1 METPP
6 SIALGASA
14 LLGYLIG
21 SVNFAV
27 IVARR
32 HGVDIL
38 SAGSGNPGATNVK
51 RVLGKGPG
59 NLVFALD
66 ALKGAAGA
74 ALGYAVAYA
83 LYLLPLFRKLGQAE
97 GASQGAPAPGILG
110 KTLLQQLQEL
120 ETSILDPG
128 KYADLDLVFA
138 ITAAGFVGVLL
149 GHCFSCFLRLRG
161 GKGVASTIGGLL
173 VLLPIPIVIGAAIWG
188 LVFALTR
195 YVSLASIALGV
206 SLPLSCW
213 LLPLATPLRFGPA
226 EFWFAAALAA
236 FNVWTHRS
244 NLGRLL
250 AGTENRFGHRA

>member
-1 METPP
+1 MFAA
-6 SIALGASA
+6 IGIFA

-27 IVARR
+27 LVAKK

-38 SAGSGNPGATNVK
+38 KEGSGNPGATNVK

-66 ALKGAAGA
+66 ALKGFVGAGLPYLFLRIEETGSAADIHFTIC
-74 ALGYAVAYA
+74 V
-83 LYLLPLFRKLGQAE
+83 
-97 GASQGAPAPGILG
+97 
-110 KTLLQQLQEL
+110 
-120 ETSILDPG
+120 
-128 KYADLDLVFA
+128 
-138 ITAAGFVGVLL
+138 AGFVGTLL
-149 GHCFSCFLRLRG
+149 GHCFSCFLKFKG

-173 VLLPIPIVIGAAIWG
+173 VLLPIPILIGAAVWG
-188 LVFALTR
+188 LVFTLSR

-213 LLPLATPLRFGPA
+213 LLPLCTKLTFGQP
-226 EFWFAAALAA
+226 EFWFAAAIAA

-244 NLGRLL
+244 NIGRLL
-250 AGTENRFGHRA
+250 AGTESRFVKKA

>member
-1 METPP
+1 MFA
-6 SIALGASA
+6 ALGIFF

-27 IVARR
+27 LVAKK

-38 SAGSGNPGATNVK
+38 KEGSGNPGATNVK

-66 ALKGAAGA
+66 ALKGFVGAG
-74 ALGYAVAYA
+74 LP
-83 LYLLPLFRKLGQAE
+83 YLLLRVE
-97 GASQGAPAPGILG
+97 ETPAA
-110 KTLLQQLQEL
+110 
-120 ETSILDPG
+120 
-128 KYADLDLVFA
+128 ADIHFTVCV
-138 ITAAGFVGVLL
+138 AGFVGTLL
-149 GHCFSCFLRLRG
+149 GHCFSCLLKFKG

-173 VLLPIPIVIGAAIWG
+173 VLLPVPILIGAAVWG
-188 LVFALTR
+188 LVFTLSR

-213 LLPLATPLRFGPA
+213 LLPLFTKLTFGQP
-226 EFWFAAALAA
+226 EFWFAAAIAA

-244 NLGRLL
+244 NIGRLL
-250 AGTENRFGHRA
+250 AGTENRFVKQA

>member
-1 METPP
+1 MFAA
-6 SIALGASA
+6 IGIFALLGAIGIFA

-27 IVARR
+27 LVAKK

-38 SAGSGNPGATNVK
+38 KEGSGNPGATNVK

-66 ALKGAAGA
+66 ALKGFVGAG
-74 ALGYAVAYA
+74 LPH
-83 LYLLPLFRKLGQAE
+83 LLLRVETKGTGDDLLF
-97 GASQGAPAPGILG
+97 
-110 KTLLQQLQEL
+110 
-120 ETSILDPG
+120 
-128 KYADLDLVFA
+128 VVCV
-138 ITAAGFVGVLL
+138 AGFVGTLL
-149 GHCFSCFLRLRG
+149 GHCFSCFLKFKG

-173 VLLPIPIVIGAAIWG
+173 VLLPVPILIGAAIWG
-188 LVFALTR
+188 LVFVLSR

-213 LLPLATPLRFGPA
+213 LLPLFTSLKFGPA
-226 EFWFAAALAA
+226 QFWFAAAIAA

-244 NLGRLL
+244 NIGRLL
-250 AGTENRFGHRA
+250 AGTENRFVKQA

>member
-1 METPP
+1 MFAA
-6 SIALGASA
+6 IGIFA

-27 IVARR
+27 LVAKK

-38 SAGSGNPGATNVK
+38 KEGSGNPGATNVK

-66 ALKGAAGA
+66 ALKGFVGAG
-74 ALGYAVAYA
+74 LP
-83 LYLLPLFRKLGQAE
+83 YLLLRINPNDLFIKE
-97 GASQGAPAPGILG
+97 IFF
-110 KTLLQQLQEL
+110 
-120 ETSILDPG
+120 
-128 KYADLDLVFA
+128 VVCV
-138 ITAAGFVGVLL
+138 AGFIGTLL
-149 GHCFSCFLRLRG
+149 GHCFSCFLKFKG

-173 VLLPIPIVIGAAIWG
+173 VLLPVPILIGAAVWG
-188 LVFALTR
+188 LVFTLSR

-213 LLPLATPLRFGPA
+213 LLPLCTALKFGQS
-226 EFWFAAALAA
+226 EFWFAAAIAA

-244 NLGRLL
+244 NIGRLL
-250 AGTENRFGHRA
+250 AGTESRFAKKA

>member
-1 METPP
+1 MFAA
-6 SIALGASA
+6 IGIFA

-27 IVARR
+27 LVAKK

-38 SAGSGNPGATNVK
+38 KEGSGNPGATNVK

-66 ALKGAAGA
+66 ALKGFVGAGLPYLFLRIEETGSAADIHFTIC
-74 ALGYAVAYA
+74 V
-83 LYLLPLFRKLGQAE
+83 
-97 GASQGAPAPGILG
+97 
-110 KTLLQQLQEL
+110 
-120 ETSILDPG
+120 
-128 KYADLDLVFA
+128 
-138 ITAAGFVGVLL
+138 AGFVGTLL
-149 GHCFSCFLRLRG
+149 GHCFSCFLKFKG

-173 VLLPIPIVIGAAIWG
+173 VLLPIPILIGAAIWG
-188 LVFALTR
+188 LVFMLSR

-213 LLPLATPLRFGPA
+213 LLPLFTKLTFGQP
-226 EFWFAAALAA
+226 EFWFAAAIAA

-244 NLGRLL
+244 NIGRLL
-250 AGTENRFGHRA
+250 AGTESRFAKKP

>member
-1 METPP
+1 MFAA
-6 SIALGASA
+6 IAIFL

-27 IVARR
+27 LVAKK

-38 SAGSGNPGATNVK
+38 KEGSGNPGATNVK

-66 ALKGAAGA
+66 ALKGFVGAG
-74 ALGYAVAYA
+74 LP
-83 LYLLPLFRKLGQAE
+83 YLLLRVEDNPTA
-97 GASQGAPAPGILG
+97 
-110 KTLLQQLQEL
+110 
-120 ETSILDPG
+120 
-128 KYADLDLVFA
+128 ADIRFMICV
-138 ITAAGFVGVLL
+138 AGFVGTLL
-149 GHCFSCFLRLRG
+149 GHCFSCFLKFKG

-173 VLLPIPIVIGAAIWG
+173 VLLPVPILIGAAIWG
-188 LVFALTR
+188 LVFTLSR

-213 LLPLATPLRFGPA
+213 LLPLCTKLTFGQS
-226 EFWFAAALAA
+226 EFWFAAAIAA

-244 NLGRLL
+244 NIGRLL
-250 AGTENRFGHRA
+250 AGTENRFVKQA